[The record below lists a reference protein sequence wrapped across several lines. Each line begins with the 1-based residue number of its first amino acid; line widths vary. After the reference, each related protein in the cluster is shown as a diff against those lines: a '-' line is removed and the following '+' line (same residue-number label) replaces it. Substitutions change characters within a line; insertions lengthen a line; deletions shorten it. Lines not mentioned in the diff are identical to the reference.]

1 MLQSM
6 VQNVSDEEDDT
17 WGIWTAQGNSHRHN
31 KIARRVQVLLG
42 SGYKCFSQARC
53 QAERMID
60 DHNWLQKSELDKIK
74 AESKLDKIKAEQK
87 VSDEEDD
94 TWKKWTAQ
102 GNSQWA
108 STTSAATEHNTHHT
122 HLAAVILDAA
132 MERTAPSSYAAART
146 KAWFNNLK
154 QNVIDVTFVPLTRC
168 ALARRSARPPG
179 KKQRKG
185 GLWPTSIESISRCV
199 AAYHR
204 AANGAEHDEC
214 DGIVDNIGAYAHTL
228 FMRTDVPDQLV
239 KLLHQW
245 IENRSINMALRLS
258 LDRCLAE
265 RSFWK
270 FFNSEDRARAVHLVG
285 TAIEIVRMNGDE
297 LHRRVDNCGRN
308 IL

>member
-1 MLQSM
+1 MRALQPLLLYCCILQFACQKFRIALEPLLQSM

-17 WGIWTAQGNSHRHN
+17 WGIWTAQGNSQQ
-31 KIARRVQVLLG
+31 AP
-42 SGYKCFSQARC
+42 SQAPTTFIR
-53 QAERMID
+53 RT
-60 DHNWLQKSELDKIK
+60 
-74 AESKLDKIKAEQK
+74 EQN

-94 TWKKWTAQ
+94 TWEKWTAQ

-132 MERTAPSSYAAART
+132 IERTASSSHTAART

-154 QNVIDVTFVPLTRC
+154 QDVIDVTFVPLTRC
-168 ALARRSARPPG
+168 ALARRSARPPK

-185 GLWPTSIESISRCV
+185 GIWPTSIESISRCV

-228 FMRTDVPDQLV
+228 CTRTNCSDQLL

-258 LDRCLAE
+258 LERCLAE
-265 RSFWK
+265 RTCWK
-270 FFNSEDRARAVHLVG
+270 HVTDEERAQAVHLMK
-285 TAIEIVRMNGDE
+285 TAMEIVQMNGE
-297 LHRRVDNCGRN
+297 RLHRCMDNLRSTVN
-308 IL
+308 